1 MFSPKN
7 LSCAV
12 QSWEYLPAAAGTYK
26 AGQLLNANGGTLKP
40 VSNASTTTPGYLC
53 MADITV
59 TDGEI
64 IPVARVKKDAIY
76 VTQLSA
82 AAEGAAIGTKLQ
94 VSAGGLQVDGAA
106 TGTFEL
112 TDLEGTDAGCEVSGR
127 FH

>member
-12 QSWEYLPAAAGTYK
+12 QPWEYLPAAAGTYK

-40 VSNASTTTPGYLC
+40 VSDASNTTPGYLC

-59 TDGEI
+59 AEGEV

-76 VTQLSA
+76 MTQLSV
-82 AAEGAAIGTKLQ
+82 AAEGADIGSMLR
-94 VSAGGLQVDGAA
+94 VSAGGLQVDSGAA
-106 TGTFEL
+106 GTFEL